1 MPPDAGSPE
10 EVESVNHNESSTS
23 GRGSDPRQTGGQLSR
38 SRRDQIL
45 GGVCGGLSESFDV
58 DANLIRLIFI
68 VLAVIGG
75 AGVWIYLLL
84 WLFLPL
90 EGEPREVT
98 QSIRSGADEI
108 VNRVRQLGRDARSS
122 SSRRGRAPVLLGAAL
137 ILLGAVLL
145 LKNLGV
151 WWTAW
156 LRFDIWWPALVIL
169 AGVVMLFGLIRRR

>member
-1 MPPDAGSPE
+1 MSRDEFSKPE
-10 EVESVNHNESSTS
+10 SE
-23 GRGSDPRQTGGQLSR
+23 SDPRTGGRDSHRRRGHLSR
-38 SRRDQIL
+38 SKREQVL
-45 GGVCGGLSESFDV
+45 GGVCGGLGQYFDV

-90 EGEPREVT
+90 EGESREPS
-98 QSIRSGADEI
+98 QSIRGGADEI
-108 VNRVRQLGRDARSS
+108 VDRVRQLGRDARSS
-122 SSRRGRAPVLLGAAL
+122 SSRRGRAPIVLGASL

-151 WWTAW
+151 WWTVW

-169 AGVVMLFGLIRRR
+169 AGVVMLFGLIRR

>member
-1 MPPDAGSPE
+1 
-10 EVESVNHNESSTS
+10 VNHDGSSGPGRESGPRPEHDSHR
-23 GRGSDPRQTGGQLSR
+23 RGSVLSR
-38 SRRDQIL
+38 SKRDQIL
-45 GGVCGGLSESFDV
+45 GGVCGGLSDYFDV
-58 DANLIRLIFI
+58 DPNLIRLIFI

-75 AGVWIYLLL
+75 AGIWIYLLL

-90 EGEPREVT
+90 EGQPREPS

-108 VNRVRQLGRDARSS
+108 VNRVRQLGHDARSS
-122 SSRRGRAPVLLGAAL
+122 RSRRGRTPVLLGAAL

-145 LKNLGV
+145 LKNLGI

-169 AGVVMLFGLIRRR
+169 AGVVMLFGLIRR